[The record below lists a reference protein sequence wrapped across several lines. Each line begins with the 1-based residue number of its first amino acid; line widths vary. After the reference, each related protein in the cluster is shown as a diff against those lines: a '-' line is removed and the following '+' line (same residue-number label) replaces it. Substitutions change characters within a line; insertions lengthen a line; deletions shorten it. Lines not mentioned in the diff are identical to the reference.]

1 MSTPTTEANNL
12 VTLLCPYLNLE
23 GGDGESQVSLA
34 VTFLDSQVFECNYI
48 HGLSACLCLVIP
60 LPQEQLRGVFSPGV
74 ILPRPSSWSRIH
86 SSPGLMICD
95 SGQISLSL
103 GIPLSKTEWF
113 RLDNS

>member
-1 MSTPTTEANNL
+1 MSTPTAEANNL

-34 VTFLDSQVFECNYI
+34 VTFLDSQVFERNYI
-48 HGLSACLCLVIP
+48 RGLSACLCLVIA
-60 LPQEQLRGVFSPGV
+60 LPQEQLGGVFSPGFT
-74 ILPRPSSWSRIH
+74 LPRPSSWSRIH

-95 SGQISLSL
+95 SAQISLSL